1 MARSYDLSLL
11 PSLQEQ
17 AAFFKQQSL
26 ELVSFCEEEY
36 GRFLAVVDA
45 QSDKTEDAEMLES
58 LEEVYSFAADRLES
72 LQEMMASEIAGIE
85 DWQKMLDRVAQTG
98 DTALWADVAQ
108 EMLEDGDFKENAHD
122 FKAWAIEEMVSL
134 KRGVTDVL
142 DDWKAAIEEG
152 NAADLARF
160 IEAIDEM
167 EEEESDGE
175 TCCDDEECE
184 DSCEEEASCCDEDEE
199 EGCCGRQDP
208 CCRLTDDED
217 EE

>member
-36 GRFLAVVDA
+36 GRFLEAVDA
-45 QSDKTEDAEMLES
+45 QSDKTDDAATLES
-58 LEEVYSFAADRLES
+58 LEEVYSFAADRLEA
-72 LQEMMASEIAGIE
+72 LQEMMASEVAGIE

-142 DDWKAAIEEG
+142 DDWKAAIAEG

-167 EEEESDGE
+167 EDEESEGE
-175 TCCDDEECE
+175 TCCDDEECA
-184 DSCEEEASCCDEDEE
+184 DSCEGEARCCDEEEE

-208 CCRLTDDED
+208 CCRLSEDED